1 MKLSDGSYMLDF
13 YEHGQAQFS
22 VFYKDMLSFIYK
34 ASHSSSEDDYLN
46 IVDAFTT
53 PAKRIIKTLMQLKS
67 IDTIKKDQAMERE
80 INYCINK
87 ISERK
92 IFATD

>member
-1 MKLSDGSYMLDF
+1 
-13 YEHGQAQFS
+13 
-22 VFYKDMLSFIYK
+22 MLSFIYK
-34 ASHSSSEDDYLN
+34 ASNSSSEDDYLN

-53 PAKRIIKTLMQLKS
+53 PAERIIKTLIQVKN
-67 IDTIKKDQAMERE
+67 IDAIKKDQTMERE

-92 IFATD
+92 IFATN

>member
-1 MKLSDGSYMLDF
+1 MLDF
-13 YEHGQAQFS
+13 YEQSQAKFS
-22 VFYKDMLSFIYK
+22 VFYKDLLSFIYK
-34 ASHSSSEDDYLN
+34 ASNSSSEDDYLN
-46 IVDAFTT
+46 IVDAYTT
-53 PAKRIIKTLMQLKS
+53 PAERIIKTLMQLKS
-67 IDTIKKDQAMERE
+67 IDAIKKDQGMERE